1 LMVDAYNRVKGYE
14 NIFAIGDVAVMEGD
28 AGFPKGHPQMAQP
41 AMQQGKLVGENISR
55 IIEKKPIKP
64 FRYFDKGSMA
74 TVGRNKAVV
83 DTRLFKSGGFLAWFI
98 WMFIHLV
105 SITGFRNKVFTFMS
119 WIWSYIS
126 YDRSNRLIIG
136 RTREEI

>member
-1 LMVDAYNRVKGYE
+1 
-14 NIFAIGDVAVMEGD
+14 VALMEGD
-28 AGFPKGHPQMAQP
+28 SKFPKGHPQMAQP
-41 AMQQGKLVGENISR
+41 AMQQGRLVASNLARLIA
-55 IIEKKPIKP
+55 KQPIRP
-64 FRYFDKGSMA
+64 FHYVDKGSMA

-83 DTRLFKSGGFLAWFI
+83 DTPLFKTGGFVAWFI

-119 WIWSYIS
+119 WIWSYLS

-136 RTREEI
+136 RTKGEI